1 MDGESSEWSYWA
13 PYDPDISA
21 TLQRLRE
28 EVFAQGDYATA
39 DSVIAVGSRLI
50 VPPSDSRPKPA
61 TIEELLER
69 EGKSGTHS
77 ILDMTR
83 ISPTPKRKAIS
94 PFSDAL
100 LKEYFGS
107 ETPAPSDVQE
117 VYDFGSLE
125 KFVTK
130 RWRGIY
136 IVAHFDGKP
145 SDIFFAGCSGD

>member
-21 TLQRLRE
+21 VLRRLRE
-28 EVFAQGDYATA
+28 EVFTQGDYATA
-39 DSVIAVGSRLI
+39 DSIISAGSLLI
-50 VPPSDSRPKPA
+50 IPPSDPRPKPA
-61 TIEELLER
+61 TIQELLER
-69 EGKSGTHS
+69 ETENGTHS
-77 ILDMTR
+77 ILDMTC
-83 ISPTPKRKAIS
+83 ISSKPKRKAIS
-94 PFSDAL
+94 PFPDSL

-107 ETPAPSDVQE
+107 ETPAPSDIQE